1 MKNWTERIGSL
12 SAAAFLAVSLHGQ
25 DENASDG
32 IEVLTPFNII
42 GNKAD
47 VSSLQGTGTVL
58 DASDLGPFFHT
69 DITEILRQVPG
80 VYVRPEEG
88 YGLFPNISLRGV
100 DPNRSSKVT
109 IMEDGIPSSP
119 SPFSDPSAYYS
130 PTAGRM
136 SGFEILKGSSSL
148 KYGPNNTGGV
158 INYLST
164 PIPNQQLSHLQA
176 SYGENNERIGHAY
189 SGGKTALG
197 GGTLGYLVEVFD
209 QRSDG
214 WKTVNGLGNVPSSNA
229 PVAKTDVTFKL
240 GYEFGDENYLEFK
253 AGRTDLDGD
262 VSYIGLSKADFAAN
276 PYQRYHNTRLDNM
289 DSDQTRYYLRFL
301 KEFSPEVKLS
311 TTAFYNEFNRDW
323 YKVGKVRINDR
334 RNTSGA
340 AVVSTY
346 ESEKYDDD
354 GDPNTD
360 EIANPDYSS
369 LEKWKSIG
377 KGAFGSADHVNMLRG
392 SGLMSDAAIYDG
404 AGQVKYKH
412 NDRAYVNKGI
422 QSNLDFELGINSFDF
437 GFRYTDD
444 EYTYKDYTEDTYDIT
459 ANGGGLV
466 YNSTA
471 ASSKDKPSKNE
482 FKKDRISNAWEWYL
496 VDTIDF
502 GVLTLTPGLRY
513 TEVEYEYNNKKDSVS
528 DVLLGLG
535 VTYDFETVTLFGG
548 LHQGH
553 ALPGYHG
560 AEGALEEEQSLG
572 LELGVRGTASRFGY
586 ELAYF
591 NTSIDD
597 MIAIPN
603 AGSGLGDDAINIG
616 EASTQ
621 GLEAV
626 LVADLS
632 PAGGIGVPV
641 QFSITFTDAEFDSA
655 TTADD
660 ESRYEGGKAG
670 NSIPFVADVQYN
682 LRGGLVFDKLSTYL
696 NYHWQDDVY
705 VNASN
710 TAPDNFDAQIKSYGV
725 LDWSAFYQ
733 ISKGVS
739 LFGKVT
745 NLADKEYA
753 VSDLPDGLRPGA
765 PRIASVGM
773 SFDF

>member
-1 MKNWTERIGSL
+1 MNTVTKCIGSL
-12 SAAAFLAVSLHGQ
+12 SVVAILAGHLQGQ
-25 DENASDG
+25 DENASAG
-32 IEVLTPFNII
+32 IEVLTPFNVI

-47 VSSLQGTGTVL
+47 ISSLQGTGTIL
-58 DASDLGPFFHT
+58 DALDLGPYFHT

-136 SGFEILKGSSSL
+136 SGFEVLKGSSSL

-164 PIPNQQLSHLQA
+164 PIPNQQLSHLRA
-176 SYGENNERIGHAY
+176 TYGENNERIGHAY
-189 SGGKTALG
+189 SGGRTSFG
-197 GGTLGYLVEVFD
+197 GGTLGYMVEVFD
-209 QRSDG
+209 QRTDG
-214 WKTVNGLGNVPSSNA
+214 WKTINGLGNAPSSNA
-229 PVAKTDVTFKL
+229 PVAKTDMTFKL
-240 GYEFGDENYLEFK
+240 GYEFGDDNYLEFK

-262 VSYIGLSKADFAAN
+262 VSYIGLSKADFAVN
-276 PYQRYHNTRLDNM
+276 PYQRYHATKYDNM
-289 DSDQTRYYLRFL
+289 DSDQSRYYLRFL
-301 KEFSPEVKLS
+301 KEFTPEVRLS
-311 TTAFYNEFNRDW
+311 ATVFHNEFNRDW
-323 YKVGKVRINDR
+323 YKIGKVSSDA
-334 RNTSGA
+334 GA
-340 AVVSTY
+340 SW
-346 ESEKYDDD
+346 
-354 GDPNTD
+354 
-360 EIANPDYSS
+360 SS
-369 LEKWKSIG
+369 VG
-377 KGAFGSADHVNMLRG
+377 KGAFGTAAVIDVLNG
-392 SGLMSDAAIYDG
+392 VDASGNG
-404 AGQVKYKH
+404 RVKYKH
-412 NDRAYVNKGI
+412 NDRNYKNTGVQA
-422 QSNLDFELGINSFDF
+422 NLDLDVGINSFDL

-444 EYTYKDYTEDTYDIT
+444 HYTYKDYTEDIYSVSST
-459 ANGGGLV
+459 GGV
-466 YNSTA
+466 AYMSTS
-471 ASSKDKPSKNE
+471 ASSKGS
-482 FKKDRISNAWEWYL
+482 KKDRLSKAMEWYL

-502 GVLTLTPGLRY
+502 GALTLTPGLRY
-513 TEVEYEYNNKKDSVS
+513 TSVEYEYNRKKDTVS
-528 DVLLGLG
+528 DVLLGIG
-535 VTYDFETVTLFGG
+535 ATYDFETVTFFGG
-548 LHQGH
+548 VHQGH
-553 ALPGYHG
+553 ALPGYNG
-560 AEGALEEEQSLG
+560 ASGVLEEEQSIG
-572 LELGVRGTASRFGY
+572 FELGVRGAANRFGY

-616 EASTQ
+616 EASTH

-626 LVADLS
+626 FGTDLS
-632 PAGGIGVPV
+632 PEGGIGVPI
-641 QFSITFTDAEFDSA
+641 QFSATFTNAEFDSE
-655 TTADD
+655 TRTDG
-660 ESRYEGGKAG
+660 ESRYEGGLPG

-710 TAPDNFDAQIKSYGV
+710 TAPDNFDAQIESYGV

-765 PRIASVGM
+765 PRIATVGM